1 MQSGLKVGNCMQAL
15 FELPEG
21 QKKLE
26 GIITDFPSDSPYWN
40 EAQNRFQFI
49 DRLLTE
55 CLGWEKPNI
64 DVEHS
69 DDLGG
74 RADYL
79 LGSPPK
85 AVLEA
90 KRESKLFDIPPAGS
104 STIVRKIQSLLVT
117 SKTFAEAVHQV
128 IPYCAIHGAQI
139 AIICNGPQ
147 MSIFQAIIP
156 GQSPLEGECYFF
168 DGFDSYIRNFPTL
181 WRLLSPEGITE
192 NCAYRDLALHRNPR
206 IPPKASTSIP
216 EPHKYR
222 YRNAFQ
228 DNLRSLSALLLE
240 EIEDNPKL
248 KSSFYKECYV
258 SIEANNR
265 HLLLSKNIISAR
277 YKRVGDDG
285 VAPSAL
291 EAIAAIDNAGDLRL
305 NDPTLTSAAG
315 SRPIVVIGDVG
326 VGKTSFFENLFE
338 SLESAEKANTYF
350 IHINLG
356 IKANL
361 SADIKSYVLSE
372 IPAILK
378 NKYMVD
384 IDTADFANAI
394 YHKDL
399 LDFDNSVKGALR
411 DIDENTYQR
420 ERIAF
425 LAEKVDKRDRHLQA
439 SLGHLARGR
448 NKQIILVLD
457 NADQRTFAV
466 QQETFLIA
474 QELAA
479 TRNLLVFVA
488 LRPSTFY
495 LSKTTGA
502 LSAYQNKIL
511 TISPPPAD
519 EVVQQRLIFAA
530 RVAEGKVEPAELSGI
545 RLKIGSV
552 VSFLNATL
560 RSIRTSEPIRQFL
573 SNITGGNTRAVI
585 ELITGFFGSPNVD
598 SQKIVRI
605 EEEKGGYKIP
615 LHEFTKH
622 ALLGEYAYF
631 NSQSSLVACNIF
643 DVTMADPR
651 EHFLASLIVAF
662 LSSNSGV
669 LDNDGFVNG
678 QELMVE
684 FARHGFVEDQIRNA
698 LRRLATKRL
707 IETPHAHYRELQ
719 VDDRELP
726 EQFHFRA
733 TSVGIY
739 HVRFWTGS
747 FAFLDAVS
755 TDTPVFDQESRNQIS
770 MFASSFEIA
779 DRYRKADCFKKY
791 LENQWHFSNFGVNYY
806 DFISLMQSQED
817 SFLSVKQVVESLAN
831 SHRGH
836 K

>member
-1 MQSGLKVGNCMQAL
+1 MQAL
-15 FELPEG
+15 FELSDG
-21 QKKLE
+21 RKKLE
-26 GIITDFPSDSPYWN
+26 TLIDSFPPTSPHWN

-55 CLGWEKPNI
+55 CLGWERPDL

-74 RADYL
+74 KADYL
-79 LGSPPK
+79 FGNPPK

-90 KRESKLFDIPPAGS
+90 KREAKIFDSPPTGS
-104 STIVRKIQSLLVT
+104 PTVVRKIQPLLQS
-117 SKTFAEAVHQV
+117 SKNFRDAVHQI
-128 IPYCAIHGAQI
+128 IPYCAIHGAQV
-139 AIICNGPQ
+139 AIVCNGPQ
-147 MSIFQAIIP
+147 LAIFQAIIP

-168 DGFDSYIRNFPTL
+168 NGFDTYLEHFALL
-181 WRLLSPEGITE
+181 WKLLSPEGITE
-192 NCAYRDLALHRNPR
+192 NCAYRDLSLHRNPR
-206 IPPKASTSIP
+206 IPPKASTCIP
-216 EPHKYR
+216 EPLKYR
-222 YRNAFQ
+222 YRNTFQ
-228 DNLRSLSALLLE
+228 EDLRSLSALLLE

-258 SIEANNR
+258 PIEANNR
-265 HLLLSKNIISAR
+265 HLLLSKNIIAAR
-277 YKRVGDDG
+277 YKRVGEES
-285 VAPSAL
+285 VVPSSL
-291 EAIAAIDNAGDLRL
+291 EAITAVDSSGELKLSDPSLIGAI
-305 NDPTLTSAAG
+305 G

-338 SLESAEKANTYF
+338 SLESTEKTNTYF

-361 SADIKSYVLSE
+361 ATDIKTFVLTE
-372 IPAILK
+372 IPSVLK
-378 NKYMVD
+378 SKYGVD
-384 IDTADFANAI
+384 IDSAEFANAI

-399 LDFDNSVKGALR
+399 VDFDSSVKGALKN
-411 DIDENTYQR
+411 IDENAYLR
-420 ERIAF
+420 ERISF
-425 LAEKVDKRDRHLQA
+425 LSEKISRRDRHLQA
-439 SLGHLARGR
+439 SLGHLSRGR

-457 NADQRTFAV
+457 NADQRSFAV

-479 TRNLLVFVA
+479 SRNLLVFVA

-519 EVVQQRLIFAA
+519 EVVQKRLIFAA
-530 RVAEGKVEPAELSGI
+530 RVAEGKVEPTALSGI
-545 RLKIGSV
+545 RLNLGSV

-560 RSIRTSEPIRQFL
+560 RSIRNSESIRQFL

-598 SQKIVRI
+598 SKKIVRY
-605 EEEKGGYKIP
+605 EEETGSYKIP

-631 NSQSSLVACNIF
+631 NSQSSLLACNIF
-643 DVTMADPR
+643 DVSTADPR

-662 LSSNSGV
+662 LNSNTGV

-678 QELMVE
+678 QEIVSEM
-684 FARHGFVEDQIRNA
+684 ARHGFVEDQVRSS

-707 IETPHAHYRELQ
+707 IETPHSHYRELQ
-719 VDDRELP
+719 VDDREVP

-733 TSVGIY
+733 TSIGIY
-739 HVRFWTGS
+739 HIRFWTGS

-755 TDTPVFDQESRNQIS
+755 TDTPIFDQPSREKIS
-770 MFASSFEIA
+770 KLAPSFEIEE
-779 DRYRKADCFKKY
+779 RYQKADCFRKY
-791 LENQWHFSNFGVNYY
+791 LENQWHLANFATNYY
-806 DFISLMQSQED
+806 DFVSLVQSQED
-817 SFLSVKQVVESLAN
+817 TFKSVQNVLGRNAAQKA
-831 SHRGH
+831 SH
-836 K
+836 